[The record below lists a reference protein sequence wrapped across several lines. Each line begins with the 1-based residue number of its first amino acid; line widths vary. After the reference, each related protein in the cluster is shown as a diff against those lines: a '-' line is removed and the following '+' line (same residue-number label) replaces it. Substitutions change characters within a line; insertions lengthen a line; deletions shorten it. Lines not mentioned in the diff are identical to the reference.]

1 MNLDLMP
8 TIDIRKYGGKQ
19 VAIVAGE
26 IIATGDTLDEVIKKA
41 RALVPKTPLAEI
53 KIFSV
58 PPALS
63 VIYYAADIP
72 VRNYTARRR

>member
-1 MNLDLMP
+1 MNLDVMP

-26 IIATGDTLDEVIKKA
+26 IIATGDTLDEVIKEA
-41 RALVPKTPLAEI
+41 RTLAPKIPLAEI

-58 PPALS
+58 PSTLS
-63 VIYYAADIP
+63 VIYYVADIP
-72 VRNYTARRR
+72 VRNYTA